1 MAPSTPPSHL
11 LMNLLTLSIL
21 LLSLLQ
27 QLGPGSIFSF
37 GGPRPLSRFEPKAGA
52 RVVGALVG
60 VTTGIVLGGDLG
72 VVRAAANGGKVE
84 FEVGEEEEEEEYED
98 DEDEDEDD

>member
-1 MAPSTPPSHL
+1 MVAA
-11 LMNLLTLSIL
+11 
-21 LLSLLQ
+21 
-27 QLGPGSIFSF
+27 GVAA
-37 GGPRPLSRFEPKAGA
+37 GGGKPKAGS

-84 FEVGEEEEEEEYED
+84 FEVGEEEEEEYED